1 MVGGRLPEAR
11 VLGQDHA
18 SSYKAERGQ
27 AAKDDSS
34 SRCSQGGAGGSRLR
48 SPAGFSSA
56 NSWSRSQREHHTGPD
71 ARAAVCRA
79 KGKEGFSH
87 AESSLHVI
95 TTVSIMYAEHEA
107 CACAHTHTRTHTRLE
122 PVCLERIRL
131 WRSRVLM
138 TTVACCIGQSPR
150 TGDPKPSVPPEGA
163 VRGHWV
169 VCSLDVIASSQCN
182 SSRS

>member
-1 MVGGRLPEAR
+1 MGAPRSLERPTEGTRAPPAPRTDLLDYRSHAVGGRLPEAR
-11 VLGQDHA
+11 VLGQDRA

-79 KGKEGFSH
+79 KGKEGFSP

-95 TTVSIMYAEHEA
+95 TTVSIMHAEHEA
-107 CACAHTHTRTHTRLE
+107 CAHAHTHAHATGACMFGTNL
-122 PVCLERIRL
+122 
-131 WRSRVLM
+131 
-138 TTVACCIGQSPR
+138 TVAVLCFDDHGGMLYRAIS
-150 TGDPKPSVPPEGA
+150 
-163 VRGHWV
+163 
-169 VCSLDVIASSQCN
+169 
-182 SSRS
+182 